1 MNIVREDSTIS
12 NLIEFALGIEVAQI
26 IIVSIVIFLNFLVVK
41 ILNVKTNKIQMITGI
56 IIFIMSGKM
65 LYENII

>member
-1 MNIVREDSTIS
+1 MSEDSTIS
-12 NLIEFALGIEVAQI
+12 NLIEFALGIEIAQI
-26 IIVSIVIFLNFLVVK
+26 IIVIIVVFLNFLVVK
-41 ILNVKTNKIQMITGI
+41 IFNVKKNKIQMITGI

>member
-1 MNIVREDSTIS
+1 MREDSTIS

-41 ILNVKTNKIQMITGI
+41 IFNVKTNKIQMIIGI

>member
-1 MNIVREDSTIS
+1 MREDSTIS

-26 IIVSIVIFLNFLVVK
+26 IIVSVVIFLNFLVVK
-41 ILNVKTNKIQMITGI
+41 IFNVKTNKIQMITGI
-56 IIFIMSGKM
+56 IIFIISGKM

>member
-1 MNIVREDSTIS
+1 MREDSTIS

-26 IIVSIVIFLNFLVVK
+26 IIVSVVIFLNFLVVK
-41 ILNVKTNKIQMITGI
+41 IFNVKTNKIQMITGI
-56 IIFIMSGKM
+56 IIFIVSGKM

>member
-1 MNIVREDSTIS
+1 MREDSTIS

-41 ILNVKTNKIQMITGI
+41 IFNVKTNKIQMITGI
-56 IIFIMSGKM
+56 IIFIISGKM